1 MKFEWDEKKAATNLE
16 KHGVPFAYAARVFLD
31 PERQDFVD
39 DRKNYG
45 EERRL
50 TLGKIDGFILV
61 ISYTLRDRLIR
72 LISARKANQRERKR
86 YEEI

>member
-1 MKFEWDEKKAATNLE
+1 
-16 KHGVPFAYAARVFLD
+16 VFLD

-50 TLGKIDGFILV
+50 TLRKIDGFILV

-72 LISARKANQRERKR
+72 LISARKASQRERKR